1 MNGHYTI
8 FHRDPQGIRGQA
20 VPNFSKLVIT
30 QKWLQA
36 SKFKAEGLCT
46 GTVPFEDGDQILI
59 YRNGVHFMSGIVEK
73 IETQCDNPDSDV
85 REWIATGRDLSMMFE
100 WRQVLADPLEVTF
113 EDNTFDRIED
123 TAWNR
128 LLHYIRNSYGSGTIW
143 GRQIYP
149 LLLPDE
155 EDLGEVALSA
165 YKNQKLSQV
174 LEEIGENDDL
184 VPVLDQ
190 DDKTGRWS
198 VDIAESRDMTKSVY
212 FSPAFGN
219 ILKWKRAS
227 SIPECNTVWV
237 FSGDYSQGRLY
248 VFAEDAESIEQ
259 YGRIEKIVSMSDI
272 APWEPPEEEEEEE
285 EEEEQPEEPAE
296 GEEEEEEVEEVH
308 LTEEDV
314 IALLETEAQNQLRDN
329 QRKLTWTVE
338 AAETM
343 NMAFMDQWM
352 IGDKVTCILDGQRF
366 TSQITKIKITYEK
379 GTEKVE
385 PTIGDVE
392 NGLFGEII
400 AMIHGLDKRIAS

>member
-1 MNGHYTI
+1 MNGQYTI
-8 FHRDPQGIRGQA
+8 FKRDSEGIRGQA

-30 QKWLQA
+30 QNWLKA
-36 SKFKAEGLCT
+36 SKFKAEGICT
-46 GTVPFEDGDQILI
+46 GTVPFEDGDMILI

-73 IETQCDNPDSDV
+73 IETQCSNPDSDV

-100 WRQVLADPLEVTF
+100 WRQVLADPLEITF
-113 EDNTFDRIED
+113 EDQTFDQIED

-128 LLHYIRNSYGSGTIW
+128 LLHYIRNNFGSGTIW

-149 LLLPDE
+149 LRMPDN
-155 EDLGEVALSA
+155 EDLGETALSA
-165 YKNQKLSQV
+165 YKNKKLSQV

-198 VDIAESRDMTKSVY
+198 VTIAESRDMTKSVY
-212 FSPAFGN
+212 FSPTFGN
-219 ILKWKRAS
+219 ILKWKRTS
-227 SIPECNTVWV
+227 SIPECNAVWA

-272 APWEPPEEEEEEE
+272 APWEPPEEEEEAEE
-285 EEEEQPEEPAE
+285 EEEPAE
-296 GEEEEEEVEEVH
+296 TTEKEAEEEEEEVH

-343 NMAFMDQWM
+343 TMAFMNQWM
-352 IGDKVTCILDGQRF
+352 IGDKVTCILDGERF
-366 TSQITKIKITYEK
+366 PSQITKIKITYEK